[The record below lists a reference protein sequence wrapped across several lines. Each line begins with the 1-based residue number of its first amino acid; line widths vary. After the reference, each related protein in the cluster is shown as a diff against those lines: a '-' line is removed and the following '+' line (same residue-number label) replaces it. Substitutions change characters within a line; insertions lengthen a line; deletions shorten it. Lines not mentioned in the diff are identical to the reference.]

1 MHLISVVGQCHTHIL
16 CQKYFTGPGIF
27 IKKEKPTGY
36 SSQKDLITIHNSILR
51 KNVINK
57 HMIFCKFL
65 PTIQIVHRS
74 NDPNPISTKIY

>member
-1 MHLISVVGQCHTHIL
+1 MHLISVLGQSHTHIL
-16 CQKYFTGPGIF
+16 YQKYFRGTGI
-27 IKKEKPTGY
+27 
-36 SSQKDLITIHNSILR
+36 SINLQ

-74 NDPNPISTKIY
+74 NDPDPISRKIYQYDNSKKVTREKKIECVIYV